1 MKMPSFGS
9 LAGDR
14 RSLLKLSTAAA
25 LVASMA
31 WAATPS
37 PAAAKPDS
45 TAFSA
50 TVAGTFSIAGDVGKS
65 VLFAVQESGTGNA
78 QATLEFTYRLSVLQ
92 NLAKVPE
99 GCGPSSS
106 SAVEGFGVLSFTDGD
121 LTLRRVAGTSC
132 FAFPTITV
140 EEQWVVSSGTGR
152 YVGATGVL
160 WRQMTG
166 DVRFGSTSG
175 ILQGMIRFVR

>member
-1 MKMPSFGS
+1 MRKPSFAS

-14 RSLLKLSTAAA
+14 RSWLQVTAAA
-25 LVASMA
+25 VLVAWLA
-31 WAATPS
+31 WSAVPSRAAT
-37 PAAAKPDS
+37 KPDW

-50 TVAGTFSIAGDVGKS
+50 TLAGTFSIAGDVGKS

-78 QATLEFTYRLSVLQ
+78 QAALVFTYRLSVLQ
-92 NLAKVPE
+92 NLAHVPS

-106 SAVEGFGVLSFTDGD
+106 SAVDGFGVLSFTDGD
-121 LTLRRVAGTSC
+121 VTLRRVAGTSC
-132 FAFPTITV
+132 FAFPTINV

-152 YVGATGVL
+152 YVGASGVL
-160 WRQMTG
+160 WRQMIG

-175 ILQGMIRFVR
+175 SLQGMIKFVR